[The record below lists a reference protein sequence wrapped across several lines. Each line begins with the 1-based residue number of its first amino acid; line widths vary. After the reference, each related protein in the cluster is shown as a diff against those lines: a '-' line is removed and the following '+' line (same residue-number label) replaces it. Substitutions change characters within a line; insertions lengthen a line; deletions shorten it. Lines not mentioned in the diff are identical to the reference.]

1 MRQSV
6 NTATPYSQLKKITGS
21 NTPQTFRVF
30 KCYLKYSRK
39 QTATFSNHSPEG
51 HGFESRLEVSSSS
64 SVGRATVFATK
75 CFLVQIGTPKL
86 SKRRVFSPP
95 QLSSAEHQTFNLRVA
110 GSSPAGGTNKELYSN
125 NNLTNILSFI
135 CGFYEIAVGRPFLRE
150 EATFPTLNK
159 NSSCTHNKVFLQQ
172 II

>member
-6 NTATPYSQLKKITGS
+6 NTTTPYSQLKKITGS

-75 CFLVQIGTPKL
+75 CFLVQIGTLNTIKTP
-86 SKRRVFSPP
+86 SFSPP

-110 GSSPAGGTNKELYSN
+110 GSSPAGSINKELCCKIPHKHSQ
-125 NNLTNILSFI
+125 FF

-159 NSSCTHNKVFLQQ
+159 TVLATLSILTAN
-172 II
+172 